1 MPKAKKYSSKTH
13 PPINLNRKPSIFLSY
28 NTSMT
33 KQYSK
38 GVINHT
44 KISTRRTDYLY
55 RISLK
60 SIILNNKNE
69 ILVVKE
75 TERDWW
81 DLPGGGMD
89 HNEDIKTALA
99 RELKEEVN
107 LEGDFSYRIIDI
119 DEPAY
124 LGDHD
129 FWQVRLIFE
138 VKPEIMEFSAGED
151 GDEIAFMNPRDFE
164 NSDSETERRFF
175 RYYKPS

>member
-1 MPKAKKYSSKTH
+1 
-13 PPINLNRKPSIFLSY
+13 
-28 NTSMT
+28 MT
-33 KQYSK
+33 QQNSQ
-38 GVINHT
+38 GVIGSDKSSN
-44 KISTRRTDYLY
+44 RRTDYLY

-60 SIILNNKNE
+60 GLIRNEKGE

-75 TERDWW
+75 ANRGWW

-107 LEGDFSYRIIDI
+107 LEGDFTYRIIDI

-124 LGDHD
+124 LNAHD

-138 VKPEIMEFSAGED
+138 IKPEVMEFSVGED
-151 GDEIAFMNPRDFE
+151 GDEVAFISPQDFE
-164 NSDSETERRFF
+164 TLEDRINQRFV
-175 RYYKPS
+175 RYYKHL